1 MDHDKISLLAQLI
14 EKYGIFRTALATL
27 LAGIGVAFPILM
39 GFLKNYSQRSNDKK
53 LFSILT
59 TLGEDIRT
67 IASQYSDSLSKQMVE
82 ILLERIYKHEF
93 WILYDYMREVI
104 IKNDIETDKAG
115 IDARIKMQTRLTF
128 KAITNDLM
136 KFKYKSRIVADFLAC
151 GAWEHEIYNTLV
163 KVVFESKALTTEKR
177 VSNMRSFLSTEF
189 GNIHFLT
196 MQNINNF

>member
-27 LAGIGVAFPILM
+27 LTGIGLSFPALIPL
-39 GFLKNYSQRSNDKK
+39 LKNFFQRSNDKK

-93 WILYDYMREVI
+93 WILYDFMREVI
-104 IKNDIETDKAG
+104 LKNDVETDKSG
-115 IDARIKMQTRLTF
+115 IETRIKMQAKLTF

-151 GAWEHEIYNTLV
+151 GAWEHEIYNTLI

-177 VSNMRSFLSTEF
+177 ISNMRSFLSTEF